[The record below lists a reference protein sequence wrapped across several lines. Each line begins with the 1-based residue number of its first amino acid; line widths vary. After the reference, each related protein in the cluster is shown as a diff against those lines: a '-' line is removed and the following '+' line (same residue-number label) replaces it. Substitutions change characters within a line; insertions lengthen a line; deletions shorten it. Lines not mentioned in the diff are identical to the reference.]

1 MISVIADALF
11 ARNNPEHTRFNV
23 YFESIDN
30 IRAKYCV
37 VQYHNGLSGE
47 LCPEFRIRQMFP
59 VQVAA
64 KQNENLE
71 VTITYSEDSVETVKT
86 DYMVLHDVAIETKVY
101 VDTTMVVGQN
111 THVCRM

>member
-1 MISVIADALF
+1 MISVIADALY
-11 ARNNPEHTRFNV
+11 ARKNPEHTKYNV

-37 VQYHNGLSGE
+37 VKRPNGLSGE
-47 LCPEFRIRQMFP
+47 LCPEFHIRQMFP

-71 VTITYSEDSVETVKT
+71 VTFTFDDDIVETVKT
-86 DYMVLHDVAIETKVY
+86 DYVVLHDVAIDTKVY